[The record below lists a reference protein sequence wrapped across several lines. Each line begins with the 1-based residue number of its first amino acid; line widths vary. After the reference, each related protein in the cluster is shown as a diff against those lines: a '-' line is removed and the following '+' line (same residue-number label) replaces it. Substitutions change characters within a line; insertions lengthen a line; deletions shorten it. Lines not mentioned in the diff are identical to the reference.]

1 MSKLVLVRHGQSEW
15 NLKNLFTGWENPP
28 LTEKGEEEARQAG
41 KQLKNMGFI
50 PDICFTSV
58 LVRAQ
63 KTLSLMLEELGIS
76 EVDIIK
82 DKALNERHYG
92 DLQGKNKAETAK
104 EFGEEQVHIW
114 RRSYDVPPPNGES
127 LKDTAARSI
136 PYFEEN
142 IVPLLKEGKNILV
155 AAHGNSLRSLV
166 MDIEKLSSEEILKR
180 EIATGQAIVYQ
191 YENGEFLIHG

>member
-28 LTEKGEEEARQAG
+28 LTPKGVEEAHNAG
-41 KQLKNMGFI
+41 KQLKAMEFI
-50 PDICFTSV
+50 PSLCFTSE

-63 KTLSLMLEELGIS
+63 KTLDIMLDELRIN
-76 EVDIIK
+76 EIEIIR

-104 EFGEEQVHIW
+104 EFGEKQVHIW
-114 RRSYDVPPPNGES
+114 RRSFDVPPPNGES

-136 PYFEEN
+136 PYFEDN
-142 IVPLLKEGKNILV
+142 IVPKLKEGKDVLV
-155 AAHGNSLRSLV
+155 SAHGNSLRSIV
-166 MDIEKLSSEEILKR
+166 MDIEKLSPEQILKR
-180 EIATGQAIVYQ
+180 EIATGQALVYE
-191 YENGEFLIHG
+191 YHNGEFKLL